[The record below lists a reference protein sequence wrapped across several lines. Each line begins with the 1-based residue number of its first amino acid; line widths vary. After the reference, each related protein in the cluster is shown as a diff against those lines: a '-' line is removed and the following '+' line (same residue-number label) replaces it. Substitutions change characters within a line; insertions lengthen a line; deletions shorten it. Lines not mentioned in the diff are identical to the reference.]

1 MSFPSGSNLLV
12 TLQPGASPNTGPFDL
27 YINNISSTNLIANDI
42 SKSLLSGSGYIF
54 NAPTEVF
61 RVWAKSD
68 GSITTANVAIL
79 GNIPGTNTVI
89 TVTGSYVSSL
99 NTNQPPAEVFLDNG
113 YGLQSAGIIPVFLNS
128 CPSNVGTG
136 TGSISNN
143 FNTLLVVKTSESS
156 SEYIKFFPDN
166 ASTSVYF
173 HHVGTTNSTFTNP
186 YSETVCID
194 LSGGNYKTIPTNSI
208 NVYPTSSLIHSSNQL
223 IQYLTPGRIIRVNG
237 NIVYS
242 GSSSV
247 NSQSIYIPGNAE
259 VEITSSAYISN
270 TYNYLAG
277 IVATSSLYISTQ
289 YHDVMYQTQVENKI
303 IISGSYSADAS
314 YKLPALPGGIYWINC
329 VAGGV
334 QIQTWLFNGGGVG
347 VNDSSSACA
356 LGTGGPGCY
365 ITPSPTLNGRVYSNI
380 GLTSPINGQGK
391 WYGISNVNSEKY
403 AIQIDSNGYIM
414 GIVSC

>member
-1 MSFPSGSNLLV
+1 MSFPSGSTLLV

-54 NAPTEVF
+54 KAPTEVF

-128 CPSNVGTG
+128 CPSNVGIG

-166 ASTSVYF
+166 TSTSVYF

-223 IQYLTPGRIIRVNG
+223 TQYLTPGRIIRVNG

-242 GSSSV
+242 GSSFV

-303 IISGSYSADAS
+303 IISGSYSANAS

-329 VAGGV
+329 VADGN
-334 QIQTWLFNGGGVG
+334 QIQSWLFDGGGIG
-347 VNDSSSACA
+347 KDTSGEACA
-356 LGTGGPGCY
+356 LSTGGPTY
-365 ITPSPTLNGRVYSNI
+365 YLLSSPTVNARVYTDLS
-380 GLTSPINGQGK
+380 LTTVFNGQGK
-391 WYGISNVNSEKY
+391 WYKISQGGTNKLAIRVESSGIITNV
-403 AIQIDSNGYIM
+403 
-414 GIVSC
+414 VSC